1 MASTG
6 SKDCGSDNCDV
17 HLFMIETVK
26 ELKAGY
32 LALLQ
37 SHSDLKEVVVK
48 LTENM
53 GETRRIY
60 QRLDKILEDAK
71 EREENQ
77 DKKIE
82 ENKKYIDRAIGGIII
97 ANVILVPIVTSLI
110 VHFIEF

>member
-1 MASTG
+1 MASVG

-32 LALLQ
+32 LALLR

-77 DKKIE
+77 DEKIE
-82 ENKKYIDRAIGGIII
+82 ESKKYIDRAIGGIII
-97 ANVILVPIVTSLI
+97 ANVILVPIVTSL
-110 VHFIEF
+110 VAHFIKF